1 MRSTQKI
8 KEIEESLFKL
18 EERLSSFKNYRP
30 QDDFEHRNI
39 KDKKFIQRS
48 IQQVNWWRLLQGNK
62 N

>member
-48 IQQVNWWRLLQGNK
+48 IQQVN
-62 N
+62 